1 MKNSSNLKFQYGIR
15 KNEVDDGKQKTKR
28 RIGLKIK
35 LNQLVDAKNDNVNV
49 NEVKNKNDLA
59 NFVFFMNLQIYSE
72 IQNFPVPFF

>member
-1 MKNSSNLKFQYGIR
+1 MKNSSNVKFQYGIR

-49 NEVKNKNDLA
+49 IMNEVNKKIKTIWQIS
-59 NFVFFMNLQIYSE
+59 FFL
-72 IQNFPVPFF
+72 